1 MIHYDRNV
9 AVDDDFEMDGTI
21 GLLQGAR
28 AHFDVTEMHDA
39 DGPYAKCRLTELT
52 DQQGNTL
59 ITRPLLVAL
68 WGESAVNRADT
79 YCAEKITVR
88 LEREAAA

>member
-1 MIHYDRNV
+1 MIIYDRNV

-28 AHFDVTEMHDA
+28 AHFDVTEMHD
-39 DGPYAKCRLTELT
+39 DQGPYAKCRLTELT
-52 DQQGNTL
+52 DPQGNTL

-68 WGESAVNRADT
+68 WGVSAVHRADT
-79 YCAEKITVR
+79 YCAEKITEKLV
-88 LEREAAA
+88 REAA

>member
-1 MIHYDRNV
+1 MILYDGNF
-9 AVDDDFEMDGTI
+9 AVDDSFEIDGTI

-52 DQQGNTL
+52 DPQGNTL

-79 YCAEKITVR
+79 YCAEKITER
-88 LEREAAA
+88 LVQEAA

>member
-88 LEREAAA
+88 LERGAA

>member
-1 MIHYDRNV
+1 MIIYDRNV

-28 AHFDVTEMHDA
+28 AHFEVTEMHDA
-39 DGPYAKCRLTELT
+39 DGPYAKCRLMELT
-52 DQQGNTL
+52 DPQGNTL

-79 YCAEKITVR
+79 YCAEKITER
-88 LEREAAA
+88 LEREVAA

>member
-1 MIHYDRNV
+1 MILYDGSV

-28 AHFDVTEMHDA
+28 AQFNVTTWHDA
-39 DGPYAKCRLTELT
+39 DGPYAKCELTELT
-52 DQQGNTL
+52 DTHGNTL

-79 YCAEKITVR
+79 YCAEKITEK
-88 LEREAAA
+88 LEREAA